1 MISLEK
7 IKNLTQE
14 NKKLILYKVAEIYSD
29 DDELLVFMD
38 NLEWEDIDIVFDIV
52 FAWSE
57 DERNKKWIKEN
68 EKINKLIWEISELNN
83 KVNKLI
89 ISQKEFVEESK
100 DNDRLKE
107 LENMFTL

>member
-100 DNDRLKE
+100 DNDRLKK